1 MQHSRTA
8 GYLTL
13 ATGLHFVSVGT
24 NRVPPAPSTAKWTCK
39 HVRLARCSREGQK
52 KDLEKAEHF
61 PALNLPSLVISDNT
75 RCFHHCVDT
84 IAALL
89 LTTPCGIF
97 SDVPFYSIIPAPIC
111 QCFFKGRKRGQ
122 MLLSISDLRAIRRR
136 TRIAL
141 CPPAVA
147 STGSLNL
154 PVRPR
159 PSPFPVFWGAQG
171 MSPALRYD
179 RCVMVVTVLENNCWC
194 AFFIPPCLT
203 FYGKSFILKVRAAG
217 EIAVPCTCN
226 PL

>member
-122 MLLSISDLRAIRRR
+122 TRADGEIQRSSAHSGVRTESDACSPSDDASASFHLRSSGHPPSDTHRSLSARSRKHWISEPPR
-136 TRIAL
+136 
-141 CPPAVA
+141 PPA
-147 STGSLNL
+147 
-154 PVRPR
+154 PV
-159 PSPFPVFWGAQG
+159 PFSCFLGCAGNVSGAE
-171 MSPALRYD
+171 
-179 RCVMVVTVLENNCWC
+179 V
-194 AFFIPPCLT
+194 
-203 FYGKSFILKVRAAG
+203 
-217 EIAVPCTCN
+217 
-226 PL
+226 

>member
-84 IAALL
+84 ITALL
-89 LTTPCGIF
+89 LTTPSGIF
-97 SDVPFYSIIPAPIC
+97 SDVPSHSITPFSSC
-111 QCFFKGRKRGQ
+111 QYFFGRKRDGSRAGAEDSESVLTPAFGQ
-122 MLLSISDLRAIRRR
+122 DRES
-136 TRIAL
+136 
-141 CPPAVA
+141 
-147 STGSLNL
+147 
-154 PVRPR
+154 VRPQ
-159 PSPFPVFWGAQG
+159 SQ
-171 MSPALRYD
+171 ALD
-179 RCVMVVTVLENNCWC
+179 
-194 AFFIPPCLT
+194 F
-203 FYGKSFILKVRAAG
+203 
-217 EIAVPCTCN
+217 
-226 PL
+226 

>member
-122 MLLSISDLRAIRRR
+122 A
-136 TRIAL
+136 
-141 CPPAVA
+141 
-147 STGSLNL
+147 
-154 PVRPR
+154 
-159 PSPFPVFWGAQG
+159 
-171 MSPALRYD
+171 RYG
-179 RCVMVVTVLENNCWC
+179 CNSSGKQLHWC

>member
-122 MLLSISDLRAIRRR
+122 TRADGEIQNPCSLRRSDR
-136 TRIAL
+136 AL
-141 CPPAVA
+141 CVFAFGCRICFFPSQIFGPPAVA
-147 STGSLNL
+147 HATLS
-154 PVRPR
+154 VRPQ
-159 PSPFPVFWGAQG
+159 SQ
-171 MSPALRYD
+171 ALD
-179 RCVMVVTVLENNCWC
+179 L
-194 AFFIPPCLT
+194 
-203 FYGKSFILKVRAAG
+203 
-217 EIAVPCTCN
+217 
-226 PL
+226 

>member
-122 MLLSISDLRAIRRR
+122 TRADGEIQNPCSLRRSDKAREAVRGRAREDCPVVLMLCARPADSI
-136 TRIAL
+136 
-141 CPPAVA
+141 P
-147 STGSLNL
+147 GF
-154 PVRPR
+154 VRPQ
-159 PSPFPVFWGAQG
+159 SQ
-171 MSPALRYD
+171 ALD
-179 RCVMVVTVLENNCWC
+179 
-194 AFFIPPCLT
+194 F
-203 FYGKSFILKVRAAG
+203 
-217 EIAVPCTCN
+217 
-226 PL
+226 